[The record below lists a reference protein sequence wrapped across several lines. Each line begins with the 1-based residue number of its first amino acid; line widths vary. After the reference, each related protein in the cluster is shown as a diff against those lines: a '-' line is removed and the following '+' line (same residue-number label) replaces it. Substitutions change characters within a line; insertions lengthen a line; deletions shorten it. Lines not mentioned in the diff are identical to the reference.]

1 MRLVSK
7 LLVAAF
13 FCLII
18 VGYFRGW
25 YSFSKSIPDPESN
38 KVNIDVS
45 VDRNKMRSDIKEAK
59 EKVQEEVKEIKDKW
73 EANKAKEKEKEV
85 LKPSF

>member
-1 MRLVSK
+1 MRLLSK
-7 LLVAAF
+7 LVVAAF
-13 FCLII
+13 LGLIV

-25 YSFSKSIPDPESN
+25 YSFSETVTDPASN

-45 VDRNKMRSDIKEAK
+45 VDRNKMRSDIKEAR
-59 EKVQEEVKEIKDKW
+59 EKVREEVKEIEGKW
-73 EANKAKEKEKEV
+73 EARKAKEKEKEL